1 MLQSIGNVLVKVMG
15 GTRNE
20 RLVRKMR
27 ERVVERVT
35 PLEADVAALSDG
47 ELRQRS
53 DELRERLAEGERPE
67 AVKDE
72 AFAVIR
78 EASRRA
84 RAHRQ
89 FDVQII
95 AGEVLY
101 NGGIAEEATGEGKTV
116 ACYPAIYLMA
126 LQGKKVHVVTVND
139 YLVQRD
145 AEFARPTFERVGMTV
160 GFIQAQMDNARRR
173 EAYACNIT
181 YGTNSEFG
189 FDYLRD
195 NMKLSVAE
203 QVQGSL
209 DFAIVDEV
217 DNILIDEARTPLIIS
232 GPAYGDVSRYAK
244 ADTVARRLEQLQKQ
258 ANQETLAR
266 IRGWG
271 DAPPRRYADHPK
283 FDEALRKFKADPSQR
298 SGFSLTEDE
307 AEALGHVQYF
317 VINAENKSAALTHNG
332 VTAAQEDRDL
342 GAIYQDGAEWPHL
355 ITQSLRARVLYTCDR
370 DYVVRNG
377 EVVIVDEFTGRLME
391 GRQWSDGLHQAVEA
405 AEGVRIKEE
414 NQTLATI
421 TLQNYFKL
429 YERLAGMT
437 GTAMTESDEF
447 MKIYELEVIAV
458 PTHRPINRMDYN
470 DRIYRSE
477 TEKFDAIVEEIR
489 SYSIDKGRPVLVGTT
504 SVEKSEALSDALTRR
519 YGLDHEVLNAR
530 PENAA
535 REAEIVLKAGQ
546 QHERKVDGKVRMVGN
561 VTIATNM
568 AGRGTD
574 IKLAPETV
582 HAPCRVPADEDL
594 PEGIDPDP
602 LYPAGVYKC
611 CINCQQY
618 DPATNCAHCFKPKL
632 DDKFPLRGRTDCR
645 DDVPCGLHVVGTER
659 HEARRIDNQLRGRGG
674 RQGDPG
680 SSRFFLSLEDD
691 LMRIFAGPTVLKMLE
706 WLGMEDGMAIEHP
719 RISKGLQRA
728 QKRVE
733 ERNFDVRKHLLEYDE
748 IMDYQRKTFYT
759 TRQRILEGRDLHEII
774 ADMIH
779 GSIDAAVAEHLGGEY
794 GRQAVVEWART
805 NLGLDLTPDRVR
817 GVGADAA
824 EKVMT
829 DLRRY
834 ARDEASADIS
844 RSIGEYTDPDL
855 NPRDWDLGGL
865 SQWAQ
870 RRYGVNL
877 SQSKLKKL
885 SADEIERQFIE
896 AVHERIDG
904 LDLAPV
910 ATYLSEDFPREAL
923 AEWAYRK
930 FGLRIE
936 PSDLPADDKAAAA
949 MLTERAMA
957 AYRRRSTEY
966 PVEFAIQRAF
976 PDGDTANVHHVKALH
991 EWILRK
997 YRTDLPPE
1005 TVTGKSL
1012 QHVFAVL
1019 MDVSRAYDEG
1029 DHLDQEIDAHLQ
1041 AAAGPA
1047 DHVAFAR
1054 ERFDTELSEAD
1065 FADADPREM
1074 LRGVGVKFLRR
1085 EMTELERFVLLQEY
1099 DGAWKDHLL
1108 GMDHLKSGI
1117 GLRGFAEQDPKIA
1130 YKREGASLFNQMLDS
1145 VRDRVAENIFKI
1157 RLSGTARLANVY
1169 QIGQMVHEQLAG
1181 YDHLTQD
1188 MQAQQNATQPKKVQ
1202 TIIRDTRKVGRNEPC
1217 PCGSGKK
1224 YKKCCGR
1231 NEA

>member
-1 MLQSIGNVLVKVMG
+1 MLQSIGNVLVKMMG

-27 ERVVERVT
+27 QQVVEAVN
-35 PLEADVAALSDG
+35 PLEADVAALSDEQIG
-47 ELRQRS
+47 ARSAELRR
-53 DELRERLAEGERPE
+53 RLADGAAVET
-67 AVKDE
+67 VKDE
-72 AFAVIR
+72 AYALIR

-89 FDVQII
+89 FDVQLI

-116 ACYPAIYLMA
+116 ACYPAIYLNA
-126 LQGKKVHVVTVND
+126 LQGRKVHVVTVND
-139 YLVQRD
+139 YLVRRD
-145 AEFARPTFERVGMTV
+145 ADFARPIFAMVGMTV
-160 GFIQAQMDNARRR
+160 GYIQAQMDNARRR
-173 EAYACNIT
+173 EAYACSIT

-203 QVQGSL
+203 QVQGPL
-209 DFAIVDEV
+209 DYAIVDEV

-244 ADTVARRLEQLQKQ
+244 ADKISRRLEQLQGQ
-258 ANQETLAR
+258 ANRDTLER
-266 IRGWG
+266 LRQWG
-271 DAPPRRYADHPK
+271 DEPPRQYADHPK
-283 FDEALRKFKADPSQR
+283 FNEALRRFRADPSQR

-307 AEALGHVQYF
+307 AEALGHAQYF

-332 VTAAQEDRDL
+332 VTAAQEDREL

-355 ITQSLRARVLYTCDR
+355 ITQSLRARVLYQKDR
-370 DYVVRNG
+370 DYVVRDG
-377 EVVIVDEFTGRLME
+377 EIIIVDEFTGRLME

-405 AEGVRIKEE
+405 KEGVRIKEE

-429 YERLAGMT
+429 YDRLAGMT

-447 MKIYELEVIAV
+447 MKIYSLEVIAV
-458 PTHRPINRMDYN
+458 PTHRPVNRIDYN

-477 TEKFDAIVEEIR
+477 NEKFDAIVEEIR
-489 SYSIDKGRPVLVGTT
+489 SYAMRGRPVLVGTT
-504 SVEKSEALSDALTRR
+504 SVEKSEALSEALTRR
-519 YGLDHEVLNAR
+519 HGIEHEVLNAR

-546 QHERKVDGKVRMVGN
+546 QHERKVEGKVRRVGN

-574 IKLAPETV
+574 IKLDPGTV
-582 HAPCRVPADEDL
+582 HAACRVPADADL
-594 PEGIDPDP
+594 PAGVAPDG

-611 CINCQQY
+611 CINCLQY
-618 DPATNCAHCFKPKL
+618 DPDTNCAHCFKPKL
-632 DDKFPLRGRTDCR
+632 DPDFPLRGRTDCR
-645 DDVPCGLHVVGTER
+645 ADVPCGLHVVGTER

-691 LMRIFAGPTVLKMLE
+691 LMRIFAGPTVLKMLDR
-706 WLGMEDGMAIEHP
+706 LGMDDGMAIEHP
-719 RISKGLQRA
+719 WISKGLQRA

-748 IMDYQRKTFYT
+748 IMDYQRKTFYS

-774 ADMIH
+774 AEMIAA
-779 GSIDAAVAEHLGGEY
+779 SIEAAVEEHLGGQY
-794 GRQAVVEWART
+794 GRLAVVEWART
-805 NLGLDLTPDRVR
+805 NLGLDLTPDRIR
-817 GVGADAA
+817 DTGDHAA
-824 EKVMT
+824 EGVMA

-834 ARDEASADIS
+834 AKDEAAADIS
-844 RSIGEYTDPDL
+844 RSIGEYMDPDL
-855 NPRDWDLGGL
+855 DTRDWDLSGL
-865 SQWAQ
+865 CQWAQ

-877 SQSKLKKL
+877 SHTKLRKL
-885 SADEIERQFIE
+885 PAGEVERELIE
-896 AVHERIDG
+896 AVHQRIDG
-904 LDLAPV
+904 MDLAPV
-910 ATYLSEDFPREAL
+910 ATYLSEDFPRTAL
-923 AEWAYRK
+923 AEWAYRRLS
-930 FGLRIE
+930 LRVE
-936 PSDLPADDKAAAA
+936 PAQVPAEAAAA
-949 MLTERAMA
+949 ASTLTDQAMA
-957 AYRRRSTEY
+957 AYRRRSVEY
-966 PVEFAIQRAF
+966 PVEYAIQRAF
-976 PDGDTANVHHVKALH
+976 PEGDTSNVHHVKALH
-991 EWILRK
+991 DWILRK
-997 YRTDLPPE
+997 YRTDLPSE
-1005 TVTGKSL
+1005 AVTGRSL
-1012 QHVFAVL
+1012 DEVFALL
-1019 MDVSRAYDEG
+1019 MGVSRAYDQERC
-1029 DHLDQEIDAHLQ
+1029 LDQEIDAHLRE
-1041 AAAGPA
+1041 ASSAA
-1047 DHVAFAR
+1047 DHAAFAR
-1054 ERFDTELSEAD
+1054 ERFETDLVEAD
-1065 FADADPREM
+1065 FDGADAGEV
-1074 LRGVGVKFLRR
+1074 LRAAGAKFLRR

-1099 DGAWKDHLL
+1099 DSAWKDHLL

-1130 YKREGASLFNQMLDS
+1130 YKREGAQLFNQMQDA

-1157 RLSGTARLANVY
+1157 RLSGTARLSSVY

-1188 MQAQQNATQPKKVQ
+1188 MQAQQEATQPRKIE
-1202 TIIRDTRKVGRNEPC
+1202 TIVRATPKVGRNDPC

-1224 YKKCCGR
+1224 YKRCCG
-1231 NEA
+1231 AGQG

>member
-1 MLQSIGNVLVKVMG
+1 MLQSIGNVLVKMMG

-20 RLVRKMR
+20 RLVRRMR
-27 ERVVERVT
+27 QRIVERVN
-35 PLEADVAALSDG
+35 PLEAQIAALSD
-47 ELRQRS
+47 EAILERSKALRQR
-53 DELRERLAEGERPE
+53 LADGARPE
-67 AVKDE
+67 AVADE

-89 FDVQII
+89 FDVQLI

-139 YLVQRD
+139 YLVGRD
-145 AEFARPTFERVGMTV
+145 AEFAGAIFERVGMTV

-173 EAYACNIT
+173 QAYACNIT

-203 QVQGSL
+203 QVQGPL

-244 ADTVARRLEQLQKQ
+244 ADTIARRLEQLQKQ
-258 ANQETLAR
+258 ANTDTLAR
-266 IRGWG
+266 LRGWG
-271 DAPPRRYADHPK
+271 DEPPRQFADHPK
-283 FDEALRKFKADPSQR
+283 FGEALRKFKADPAQR

-317 VINAENKSAALTHNG
+317 VINAENKNAALTHHG
-332 VTAAQEDRDL
+332 VTAAQEDREL

-355 ITQSLRARVLYTCDR
+355 ITQSLRARVLYTRDR

-377 EVVIVDEFTGRLME
+377 EVIIVDEFTGRLME

-405 AEGVRIKEE
+405 KEGVRIKEE

-429 YERLAGMT
+429 YDRLAGMT

-458 PTHRPINRMDYN
+458 PTHRPVNRMDYN
-470 DRIYRSE
+470 DRIYRTE
-477 TEKFDAIVEEIR
+477 QEKFDAIVEEIR
-489 SYSIDKGRPVLVGTT
+489 SYALDKGRPVLVGTT

-519 YGLDHEVLNAR
+519 YGIDHEVLNAR

-546 QHERKVDGKVRMVGN
+546 QHERKIDGKPRMVGN

-574 IKLAPETV
+574 IKLAPGTV
-582 HAPCRVPADEDL
+582 ESVCRVPADEDL
-594 PEGIDPDP
+594 PAGIAPDP

-611 CINCQQY
+611 CIHCEQY

-632 DDKFPLRGRTDCR
+632 DPRFPARGRTECR

-680 SSRFFLSLEDD
+680 SSRFFLSLDDD

-759 TRQRILEGRDLHEII
+759 TRQRVLEGRDLHEII
-774 ADMIH
+774 AEMIQ
-779 GSIDAAVAEHLGGEY
+779 GSIAAAVDEHLGGQY

-805 NLGLDLTPDRVR
+805 NLALDLTPDRIR
-817 GVGADAA
+817 GTGADAA
-824 EKVMT
+824 EAVMA

-834 ARDEASADIS
+834 ARDEAAADIS

-855 NPRDWDLGGL
+855 PPRDWDLGGL
-865 SQWAQ
+865 AQWAQ

-885 SADEIERQFIE
+885 SADQIEQEFIQ
-896 AVHERIDG
+896 AVHARIDG
-904 LDLAPV
+904 MDLAPV
-910 ATYLSEDFPREAL
+910 ATYLSEDFPRQAL

-930 FGLRIE
+930 FGLRLD
-936 PSDLPADDKAAAA
+936 PSDLPADAADAAA
-949 MLTERAMA
+949 MLTERALA
-957 AYRRRSTEY
+957 AYRRRSVEY
-966 PVEFAIQRAF
+966 PVEYAIQRAF
-976 PDGDTANVHHVKALH
+976 PDGDTANVHHVKALRD
-991 EWILRK
+991 WIARK
-997 YRTDLPPE
+997 YRTDLPADA
-1005 TVTGKSL
+1005 VTGRPL
-1012 QHVFAVL
+1012 QQVFAVL
-1019 MDVSRAYDEG
+1019 MDISRAYDADG
-1029 DHLDQEIDAHLQ
+1029 RLDAEIDAQLRT
-1041 AAAGPA
+1041 AAGAA
-1047 DHVAFAR
+1047 DHVAFAA
-1054 ERFDTELSEAD
+1054 ERFDTELGEAE
-1065 FADADPREM
+1065 FAEADPREV
-1074 LRGVGVKFLRR
+1074 LRSVGEKFLRR

-1108 GMDHLKSGI
+1108 AMDHLKSGI
-1117 GLRGFAEQDPKIA
+1117 GLRGFAEQDPKTA
-1130 YKREGASLFNQMLDS
+1130 YKREGAMLFNEMLDTI
-1145 VRDRVAENIFKI
+1145 RDRVAENIFKI
-1157 RLSGTARLANVY
+1157 RLSGTARLSSVY
-1169 QIGQMVHEQLAG
+1169 QIGRMVHEQLAG

-1188 MQAQQNATQPKKVQ
+1188 MQAQQDAIRPQKVE
-1202 TIIRDTRKVGRNEPC
+1202 TIVRDSRKIGRNEPC

-1224 YKKCCGR
+1224 YKNCCGR
-1231 NEA
+1231 FKT